1 MEFFFV
7 FLNFI
12 YLLIFKNLKSFL
24 FNPNPAKIEAPGM
37 KKNLHIVSLV
47 VTLYFVSVTIPGW
60 AYQEIEVKNGG
71 TIQGK
76 ATLIGKMP
84 FPRIYH
90 LILFP
95 NIDMCAEIDTDD
107 EMNRVLDDF
116 KVSPDGGL
124 KDVVVTIQHV
134 DAGKPFNKEP
144 INIVAENCK
153 FLPDVSIIRQGETFK
168 VDNLD
173 AVMHNSQVYQKE
185 RGKILLNI
193 PIPAEEVSDGK
204 ITFKKHYKIMQMIC
218 GMHEFMQTWGYRVQ
232 NPYYSQTKIDG
243 NFKINNIP
251 PGEYKLTAWHYL
263 MKKQTQKIKIAAGEP
278 VDVSVVFDADKVVR
292 PFYETMKSGRIKKDA
307 VYPGT
312 AKGKE
317 LGR

>member
-1 MEFFFV
+1 
-7 FLNFI
+7 
-12 YLLIFKNLKSFL
+12 
-24 FNPNPAKIEAPGM
+24 M
-37 KKNLHIVSLV
+37 KKNLLVLSLV
-47 VTLYFVSVTIPGW
+47 ITLSFVSVSIPGW

-76 ATLIGKMP
+76 ATLVGKMP

-124 KDVVVTIQHV
+124 KDVVVTIQQV
-134 DAGKPFNKEP
+134 DAGKPFNKDP

-153 FLPDVSIIRQGETFK
+153 FLPDVSIIRQGEPFK

-193 PIPAEEVSDGK
+193 PIPAEEVSEGK
-204 ITFKKHYKIMQMIC
+204 ITFKKKYKIMQMIC

-243 NFKINNIP
+243 NFKIDNVP

-263 MKKQTQKIKIAAGEP
+263 MKKQTQKIKIASGETI
-278 VDVSVVFDADKVVR
+278 DLSFVFDADKVVR

>member
-1 MEFFFV
+1 
-7 FLNFI
+7 
-12 YLLIFKNLKSFL
+12 
-24 FNPNPAKIEAPGM
+24 M
-37 KKNLHIVSLV
+37 KKILSIVTLIISISSLV
-47 VTLYFVSVTIPGW
+47 STSGW
-60 AYQEIEVKNGG
+60 AYQEMEVSNGG
-71 TIQGK
+71 SIQGK
-76 ATLIGKMP
+76 VTLTGKMP
-84 FPRIYH
+84 YPRIYH
-90 LILFP
+90 LVLFP

-107 EMNRVLDDF
+107 EMNRVLEDF

-124 KDVVVTIQHV
+124 KDVVVTLEHV

-144 INIVAENCK
+144 INITAENCK
-153 FLPDVSIIRQGETFK
+153 FLPDVNVIRQGESFK
-168 VDNLD
+168 IDNID

-204 ITFKKHYKIMQMIC
+204 ITFKKKFKIMQMIC

-232 NPYYSQTKIDG
+232 NPYYAQTKIDG
-243 NFKINNIP
+243 NFKIDNIP
-251 PGEYKLTAWHYL
+251 PGEYKVTAWHYL
-263 MKKQTQKIKIAAGEP
+263 IKRQSQKVKIAAGETF
-278 VDVSVVFDADKVVR
+278 DLNFEFDADKVIR
-292 PFYETMKSGRIKKDA
+292 PFYETIKSGRIKKDA

>member
-1 MEFFFV
+1 
-7 FLNFI
+7 
-12 YLLIFKNLKSFL
+12 
-24 FNPNPAKIEAPGM
+24 M
-37 KKNLHIVSLV
+37 KKNLLILSLV
-47 VTLYFVSVTIPGW
+47 VTLSFVSVSIPGW

-95 NIDMCAEIDTDD
+95 NIDMCAEVDTDD

-124 KDVVVTIQHV
+124 KDVVVTIQQV
-134 DAGKPFNKEP
+134 DAGKPFNKDP
-144 INIVAENCK
+144 VDIVAENCK

-243 NFKINNIP
+243 NFKIDNIP

-263 MKKQTQKIKIAAGEP
+263 MKRQTQKIKIAAGETI
-278 VDVSVVFDADKVVR
+278 DLRFVFNADKVVR

>member
-1 MEFFFV
+1 
-7 FLNFI
+7 
-12 YLLIFKNLKSFL
+12 
-24 FNPNPAKIEAPGM
+24 M
-37 KKNLHIVSLV
+37 KKNLLVLSLV
-47 VTLYFVSVTIPGW
+47 VTLSFVSVSIPGW

-76 ATLIGKMP
+76 ATLVGKMP

-124 KDVVVTIQHV
+124 KDVVVTIQQV
-134 DAGKPFNKEP
+134 DAGKPFNKDP

-193 PIPAEEVSDGK
+193 PIPAEEVSEGK
-204 ITFKKHYKIMQMIC
+204 ITFKKKYKIMQMIC

-243 NFKINNIP
+243 NFKIDNVP

-263 MKKQTQKIKIAAGEP
+263 MKKQTQKIKIASGETI
-278 VDVSVVFDADKVVR
+278 DLSFVFDADKVVR

>member
-1 MEFFFV
+1 
-7 FLNFI
+7 
-12 YLLIFKNLKSFL
+12 
-24 FNPNPAKIEAPGM
+24 M
-37 KKNLHIVSLV
+37 KKILSI
-47 VTLYFVSVTIPGW
+47 VTLIISISSLASTSGW
-60 AYQEIEVKNGG
+60 AYQEMEVTNGG

-76 ATLIGKMP
+76 VTLIGEMP
-84 FPRIYH
+84 YPRIYH

-107 EMNRVLDDF
+107 EMNRVLEDF

-124 KDVVVTIQHV
+124 KDVVVTLEHV

-144 INIVAENCK
+144 INITAENCK
-153 FLPDVSIIRQGETFK
+153 FLPDVNVIRQGESFK
-168 VDNLD
+168 IDNID

-204 ITFKKHYKIMQMIC
+204 ITFKKKFKIMQMIC

-232 NPYYSQTKIDG
+232 NPYYAQTKIDG
-243 NFKINNIP
+243 NFKIDNIP
-251 PGEYKLTAWHYL
+251 PGEYKVTAWHYL
-263 MKKQTQKIKIAAGEP
+263 IKRKSQKVKIAAGEIL
-278 VDVSVVFDADKVVR
+278 DLNFEFDADKVIR
-292 PFYETMKSGRIKKDA
+292 PFYETIKSGRIKKDA

>member
-1 MEFFFV
+1 
-7 FLNFI
+7 
-12 YLLIFKNLKSFL
+12 
-24 FNPNPAKIEAPGM
+24 M
-37 KKNLHIVSLV
+37 KKNLHILSLI
-47 VTLYFVSVTIPGW
+47 VTLFFISVTIPGW

-95 NIDMCAEIDTDD
+95 NIDMCAEVDTDD

-144 INIVAENCK
+144 INILAENCK

-193 PIPAEEVSDGK
+193 PIPAEEVSEGK

-243 NFKINNIP
+243 NFKIDNIP

-263 MKKQTQKIKIAAGEP
+263 MKKQTQKIKIAAGET
-278 VDVSVVFDADKVVR
+278 VDLSFVFNADKVVR

>member
-1 MEFFFV
+1 
-7 FLNFI
+7 
-12 YLLIFKNLKSFL
+12 
-24 FNPNPAKIEAPGM
+24 M
-37 KKNLHIVSLV
+37 KKILSIITLIISISSLAS
-47 VTLYFVSVTIPGW
+47 TSGW
-60 AYQEIEVKNGG
+60 AYQEMEVTNGG
-71 TIQGK
+71 SIQGK
-76 ATLIGKMP
+76 VTLTGNMP
-84 FPRIYH
+84 YPRIYH

-107 EMNRVLDDF
+107 EMNRVLEDF

-124 KDVVVTIQHV
+124 KDVVVTLEHV

-144 INIVAENCK
+144 INITAENCK
-153 FLPDVSIIRQGETFK
+153 FLPDVNVIRQGESFK
-168 VDNLD
+168 IDNVD

-204 ITFKKHYKIMQMIC
+204 ITFKKKYKIMQMIC

-232 NPYYSQTKIDG
+232 NPYYAQTKIDG
-243 NFKINNIP
+243 NFKIDNIP
-251 PGEYKLTAWHYL
+251 PGEYKVTAWHYL
-263 MKKQTQKIKIAAGEP
+263 IKRQSQKVKIAAGETFNLNFE
-278 VDVSVVFDADKVVR
+278 FDADKVIR
-292 PFYETMKSGRIKKDA
+292 PFYETIKSGRIKKDA

>member
-1 MEFFFV
+1 
-7 FLNFI
+7 
-12 YLLIFKNLKSFL
+12 
-24 FNPNPAKIEAPGM
+24 M
-37 KKNLHIVSLV
+37 KKILSI
-47 VTLYFVSVTIPGW
+47 VTLIISISSLASTSGW
-60 AYQEIEVKNGG
+60 AYQEMEVTNGG

-76 ATLIGKMP
+76 VTLIGEMP
-84 FPRIYH
+84 YPRIYH

-95 NIDMCAEIDTDD
+95 NIDMCAEVDTDD
-107 EMNRVLDDF
+107 EMNRVLEDF

-124 KDVVVTIQHV
+124 KDVVVTLEHV

-144 INIVAENCK
+144 INITAENCK
-153 FLPDVSIIRQGETFK
+153 FLPDVNVIRQGESFK
-168 VDNLD
+168 IDNID

-204 ITFKKHYKIMQMIC
+204 ITFKRKYKIMQMIC

-232 NPYYSQTKIDG
+232 NPYYAQTKIDG
-243 NFKINNIP
+243 NFKIDNIP
-251 PGEYKLTAWHYL
+251 PGEYKVTAWHYL
-263 MKKQTQKIKIAAGEP
+263 IKRQSQKVKIAAGETF
-278 VDVSVVFDADKVVR
+278 DLNFIFDADKVIR
-292 PFYETMKSGRIKKDA
+292 PFYETIKSGRIKKDA